1 MTGGRQIKEHGNGRH
16 LANVIV
22 ETAKTVNKTTTTQ
35 VRISEIP
42 LIDDRN
48 NRKEIYNYN
57 ETIRLKGN
65 NRYDFR
71 LKRIQSLKA
80 TELLEE
86 DGVTITDLGAE
97 RIAKDLNE
105 QAMSA
110 VGASQLIK
118 ATQKLE
124 SIEIARI
131 IGRGGRN
138 RERLE
143 EEYEVHLIANGP
155 TLIVKG
161 QPKQVERAKQEI
173 NYQLRQLRED
183 LRQREISDEEDD
195 ETERRPQSRD

>member
-1 MTGGRQIKEHGNGRH
+1 MT
-16 LANVIV
+16 V
-22 ETAKTVNKTTTTQ
+22 
-35 VRISEIP
+35 
-42 LIDDRN
+42 
-48 NRKEIYNYN
+48 
-57 ETIRLKGN
+57 
-65 NRYDFR
+65 
-71 LKRIQSLKA
+71 
-80 TELLEE
+80 
-86 DGVTITDLGAE
+86 TDLGAE

-124 SIEIARI
+124 SVEIARI